1 MADSN
6 RDVLQMAQESM
17 LDWED
22 IPVEEEP
29 GARAT
34 WLITQ
39 AHLRLHLAGSLDM
52 RRAIVAH
59 ERTATALER
68 IATALESL
76 VTSVADAAADDMTPH
91 DLGE

>member
-1 MADSN
+1 MANSE

-17 LDWED
+17 LDWEE
-22 IPVEEEP
+22 IPVDDEP
-29 GARAT
+29 EANGAF
-34 WLITQ
+34 LSTQ
-39 AHLRLHLAGSLDM
+39 AHLRLHLAAVLDQ
-52 RRAIVAH
+52 RRGVVAG

-76 VTSVADAAADDMTPH
+76 VASVGDAAASDMTPH